1 MAELFTLEKEEVESP
16 EAPAPASSA
25 AESAGMHMLYL
36 GLKALS
42 QRALVAIA
50 ALFTLLTVASAFAL
64 WWRVLPDP
72 SVFQLVGLGLY
83 AVFILAIHLVRRP

>member
-1 MAELFTLEKEEVESP
+1 MAELFTLEKEEIEPPQV
-16 EAPAPASSA
+16 PAPASSV

-50 ALFTLLTVASAFAL
+50 ALFTLLTVASAFWL
-64 WWRVLPDP
+64 FMTIKDPNTMQLIEMGMYGVFVLAAN
-72 SVFQLVGLGLY
+72 L
-83 AVFILAIHLVRRP
+83 IVRRP

>member
-1 MAELFTLEKEEVESP
+1 MAELFTLEKEEI
-16 EAPAPASSA
+16 EAPAPASSS

-42 QRALVAIA
+42 QRALVALS

-72 SVFQLVGLGLY
+72 SVFQLIGLGLY
-83 AVFILAIHLVRRP
+83 AIFILAVHLVRRP

>member
-1 MAELFTLEKEEVESP
+1 MAELFTLEKEEI
-16 EAPAPASSA
+16 EAPAPASSSA
-25 AESAGMHMLYL
+25 KSAGMHMLYL

-42 QRALVAIA
+42 QRALVALS

-72 SVFQLVGLGLY
+72 SVFQLIGLGLY
-83 AVFILAIHLVRRP
+83 AIFILAVHLVRRP

>member
-1 MAELFTLEKEEVESP
+1 MAELFTLEKEEI
-16 EAPAPASSA
+16 EASAPASSS

-42 QRALVAIA
+42 QRALVALS

-72 SVFQLVGLGLY
+72 SVFQLIGLGLY
-83 AVFILAIHLVRRP
+83 AIFILAVHLVRRP